1 MTIPAM
7 FCRSITFNLR
17 HASILGLLFLMSS
30 SVRSG
35 WSGGELTGSR
45 TTTRNGAPQGQG
57 PNAAELRAH
66 YASRQAALAQTLQET
81 EAIIA
86 HSAYRHAARTTVVRP
101 VKDQYGDPMYGAYGP
116 RAYAGTPL
124 YNGPAYTA
132 SFEIDRQI
140 PYWVLDGRSRL
151 YWPGAQSDPGYVP
164 RTDVNLGVGT
174 SQSFI
179 QHGMLMH
186 HGSVAPSYA
195 RPMQFNNR

>member
-1 MTIPAM
+1 MTIPALLRNR
-7 FCRSITFNLR
+7 FTVNLR
-17 HASILGLLFLMSS
+17 HATILGLTFLMMGSI
-30 SVRSG
+30 RAG
-35 WSGGELTGSR
+35 WSGGELPPQP
-45 TTTRNGAPQGQG
+45 APYAPSQG

-66 YASRQAALAQTLQET
+66 YASRQAALAETLHDT
-81 EAIIA
+81 EMIVA
-86 HSAYRHAARTTVVRP
+86 HSAYRHAARTMVVRP

-116 RAYAGTPL
+116 RAYAGTPW

-140 PYWVLDGRSRL
+140 PYWVLDGRARL
-151 YWPGAQSDPGYVP
+151 YWPGAQADPGYVP

-174 SQSFI
+174 SHSHI